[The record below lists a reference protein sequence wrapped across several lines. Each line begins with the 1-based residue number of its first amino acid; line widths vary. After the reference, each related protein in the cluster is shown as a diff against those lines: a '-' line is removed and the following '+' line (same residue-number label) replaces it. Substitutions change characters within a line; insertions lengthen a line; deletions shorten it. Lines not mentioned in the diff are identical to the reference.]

1 MSILRGLRTHL
12 GWKLFLSYLII
23 IAVGALVLASAAELA
38 IPASFNRHMASMG
51 SMMAEMMGEA
61 GGGLDAEADLFASY
75 RAAVNQSLFLAASA
89 AMLAAVLVGFL
100 VSRRVVE
107 PVRQM
112 MAASQRVADGHYE
125 ERVLVRGTLP
135 PEEMDEL
142 DQLAVT
148 FNQMA
153 ARLERTESMRRQL
166 IGDVAHELRTP
177 LSTIKGSLE
186 GLMDGML
193 EPDEANL
200 LQLHREA
207 ERLQRLVADLQEL
220 SRVEAGA
227 FELRLQP
234 ASVGDLIASA
244 AERLGRQFE
253 DKGVSL
259 EVDLPPDLPSVL
271 ADEDRIGQVLLNLL
285 GNALQYTPA
294 GRAVRISAR
303 GAAAEVQLE
312 IQDEGIGIPAEHLQ
326 HIFTRFYRVDP
337 SRSRAGGGSGIGLT
351 IAKHLVERQGGRIW
365 AESLGAGQGS
375 RFTFSLPVAP

>member
-1 MSILRGLRTHL
+1 MSILRGLRRHL

-23 IAVGALVLASAAELA
+23 IVVGVLVLGSAAELA
-38 IPASFNRHMASMG
+38 IPASFNRHMGSMG
-51 SMMAEMMGEA
+51 SMMEEVMGGA
-61 GGGLDAEADLFASY
+61 GGGLDAEADLFDSY
-75 RAAVNQSLFLAASA
+75 RAAVNQSLLLAASA
-89 AMLAAVLVGFL
+89 ATLAAVLVSFL
-100 VSRRVVE
+100 VSRRVVQ

-125 ERVLVRGTLP
+125 ERVLVRGSPP

-142 DQLAVT
+142 DQLAVA

-153 ARLERTESMRRQL
+153 ARLERTEAMRRQL

-227 FELRLQP
+227 FKLKLQP
-234 ASVGDLIASA
+234 ASVSHLIASA

-259 EVDLPPDLPSVL
+259 EIDLPPELPAVL
-271 ADEDRIGQVLLNLL
+271 ADEDRIGQVVLNLL

-303 GAAAEVQLE
+303 GAAAEVQIE

-351 IAKHLVERQGGRIW
+351 ITRHLVEGHGGRIW
-365 AESLGAGQGS
+365 AQSSGAGKGS
-375 RFTFSLPVAP
+375 SFTFSLPIAA

>member
-12 GWKLFLSYLII
+12 GWKFFLSYLII
-23 IAVGALVLASAAELA
+23 ITVGALVLASAAELA

-75 RAAVNQSLFLAASA
+75 RAAVNQSLLLAASA
-89 AMLAAVLVGFL
+89 AVLAAVLVSFL

-200 LQLHREA
+200 QQLHREA

>member
-1 MSILRGLRTHL
+1 MSILRGLRRHL
-12 GWKLFLSYLII
+12 GWKLFFSYLII
-23 IAVGALVLASAAELA
+23 IGVGVLVLASAAELA

-51 SMMAEMMGEA
+51 SMMGGMMGSA
-61 GGGLDAEADLFASY
+61 GTGQQQDAELFSSFQAG
-75 RAAVNQSLFLAASA
+75 VNQALFLAASA
-89 AMLAAVLVGFL
+89 ATLAAVLVSFL

-107 PVRQM
+107 PVQRM
-112 MAASQRVADGHYE
+112 MDASQRIAEGHYD
-125 ERVLVRGTLP
+125 ERVLVRGAP
-135 PEEMDEL
+135 APDEMDEL
-142 DQLAVT
+142 DQLAVS

-153 ARLERTESMRRQL
+153 DRLERTETIRSQL

-227 FELRLQP
+227 FGLNLQP
-234 ASVGDLIASA
+234 ALVGDLIASA

-259 EVDLPPDLPSVL
+259 EVDLPPDLPTVL

-303 GAAAEVQLE
+303 GAAAEVQFE
-312 IQDEGIGIPAEHLQ
+312 IRDEGIGIPAEHLQ

>member
-89 AMLAAVLVGFL
+89 AMLAAVLVSFL

-200 LQLHREA
+200 QQLHREA

-259 EVDLPPDLPSVL
+259 EVDLPPDLPTVL

-303 GAAAEVQLE
+303 GAAAEVQFE
-312 IQDEGIGIPAEHLQ
+312 IRDEGIGIPAEHLQ

-375 RFTFSLPVAP
+375 RFTFSLLVAP

>member
-1 MSILRGLRTHL
+1 MSILRGLRRHL

-23 IAVGALVLASAAELA
+23 IVVGVLVLGSAAELA
-38 IPASFNRHMASMG
+38 IPASFNRHMGSMG
-51 SMMAEMMGEA
+51 SMMEEVMGGA
-61 GGGLDAEADLFASY
+61 GGGLDAEADLFDSY
-75 RAAVNQSLFLAASA
+75 RAAVNQSLLLAASA
-89 AMLAAVLVGFL
+89 ATLAAVLVSFL
-100 VSRRVVE
+100 VSRRVVQ

-125 ERVLVRGTLP
+125 ERVLVRGSPP

-142 DQLAVT
+142 DQLAVA

-153 ARLERTESMRRQL
+153 ARLERTEAMRRQL

-177 LSTIKGSLE
+177 LSTIKGYLE

-207 ERLQRLVADLQEL
+207 DLQEL

-227 FELRLQP
+227 FKLKLQP
-234 ASVGDLIASA
+234 ASVSHLIASA

-259 EVDLPPDLPSVL
+259 EIDLPPELPAVL
-271 ADEDRIGQVLLNLL
+271 ADEDRIGQVVLNLL

-303 GAAAEVQLE
+303 GAAAEVQIE
-312 IQDEGIGIPAEHLQ
+312 IQDEGLGIPAEHLQ

-337 SRSRAGGGSGIGLT
+337 SRSRAGGGG
-351 IAKHLVERQGGRIW
+351 
-365 AESLGAGQGS
+365 
-375 RFTFSLPVAP
+375 

>member
-89 AMLAAVLVGFL
+89 AMLAAVLVSFL

-200 LQLHREA
+200 QQLHREA

-294 GRAVRISAR
+294 GRAVRIGAR
-303 GAAAEVQLE
+303 GAAAEVQFE

>member
-1 MSILRGLRTHL
+1 L

-23 IAVGALVLASAAELA
+23 IGVGVLVLASAAELA

-51 SMMAEMMGEA
+51 SMMGGMMGSA
-61 GGGLDAEADLFASY
+61 GTGQQQDAELFSSFQAG
-75 RAAVNQSLFLAASA
+75 VNQALFLAASA
-89 AMLAAVLVGFL
+89 ATLAAVLVSFL

-107 PVRQM
+107 PVQRM
-112 MAASQRVADGHYE
+112 MDASQRIAEGHYD
-125 ERVLVRGTLP
+125 ERVLVRGAP
-135 PEEMDEL
+135 APEEMDEL
-142 DQLAVT
+142 DQLAVS

-153 ARLERTESMRRQL
+153 DRLERTEAMRSQL

-186 GLMDGML
+186 GLIDGVL
-193 EPDEANL
+193 APDEANL

-227 FELRLQP
+227 FEFKLQP
-234 ASVGDLIASA
+234 TSVGDLIASA
-244 AERLGRQFE
+244 EERLGRQFQE
-253 DKGVSL
+253 KGVSL
-259 EVDLPPDLPSVL
+259 EVELPPDLPTVL
-271 ADEDRIGQVLLNLL
+271 ADDDRIGQVLLNLL

-294 GRAVRISAR
+294 GRTVRISAR
-303 GAAAEVQLE
+303 GAAAEVQIE
-312 IQDEGIGIPAEHLQ
+312 IRDEGIGIPAEHLQ
-326 HIFTRFYRVDP
+326 HIFTRFYRIDP

-365 AESLGAGQGS
+365 AESRGAGQGTQ
-375 RFTFSLPVAP
+375 FTFSLPVAP

>member
-1 MSILRGLRTHL
+1 MSILRGLRRHL

-23 IAVGALVLASAAELA
+23 IVVGVLVLGSAAELA
-38 IPASFNRHMASMG
+38 IPASFNRHMGSMG
-51 SMMAEMMGEA
+51 SMMEEVMGGA
-61 GGGLDAEADLFASY
+61 GGGLDAEADLFDSY
-75 RAAVNQSLFLAASA
+75 RAAVNQSLLLAASA
-89 AMLAAVLVGFL
+89 ATLAAVLVSFL
-100 VSRRVVE
+100 VSRRVVQ

-125 ERVLVRGTLP
+125 ERVLVRGSPP

-142 DQLAVT
+142 DQLAVA

-153 ARLERTESMRRQL
+153 ARLERTEAMRRQL

-227 FELRLQP
+227 FKLKLQP
-234 ASVGDLIASA
+234 ASVSHLIASA

-259 EVDLPPDLPSVL
+259 EIDLPPELPAVL
-271 ADEDRIGQVLLNLL
+271 ADEDRIGQVVLNLL
-285 GNALQYTPA
+285 GNALQYTLA

-303 GAAAEVQLE
+303 GVAAEVQIE

-337 SRSRAGGGSGIGLT
+337 SRARAGGGSGIGLT

-365 AESLGAGQGS
+365 AESSGAGTGS
-375 RFTFSLPVAP
+375 RFTFTLPLAA

>member
-1 MSILRGLRTHL
+1 
-12 GWKLFLSYLII
+12 
-23 IAVGALVLASAAELA
+23 
-38 IPASFNRHMASMG
+38 
-51 SMMAEMMGEA
+51 
-61 GGGLDAEADLFASY
+61 
-75 RAAVNQSLFLAASA
+75 VNQALFLAASA
-89 AMLAAVLVGFL
+89 ATLAAVLVSFL

-107 PVRQM
+107 PVRRM
-112 MAASQRVADGHYE
+112 MAASQRISDGHYE

-153 ARLERTESMRRQL
+153 SRLERTESMRSQL
-166 IGDVAHELRTP
+166 IGDLAHELRTP

-227 FELRLQP
+227 FELKLQP

-244 AERLGRQFE
+244 AERLGRQFQ
-253 DKGVSL
+253 DKGVNL
-259 EVDLPPDLPSVL
+259 EVELPPGLPTVL
-271 ADEDRIGQVLLNLL
+271 ADDDRTGQVLLNLL

-294 GRAVRISAR
+294 GRAVRIRAR
-303 GAAAEVQLE
+303 GAAAEVQIE

-365 AESLGAGQGS
+365 AESPGAGQGS

>member
-89 AMLAAVLVGFL
+89 AMLAAVLVSFL

-200 LQLHREA
+200 QQLHREA

-303 GAAAEVQLE
+303 GAAAEVQFE

>member
-1 MSILRGLRTHL
+1 MNILRGIRRHL
-12 GWKLFLSYLII
+12 GWKLFLSYLIVI
-23 IAVGALVLASAAELA
+23 VVGVLVLASTAELA

-51 SMMAEMMGEA
+51 SMMGEMMGSA
-61 GGGLDAEADLFASY
+61 GTGLERDADLFSSFQAG
-75 RAAVNQSLFLAASA
+75 VNQALFLAASA
-89 AMLAAVLVGFL
+89 STLAAVLVSLL

-107 PVRQM
+107 PVRRM
-112 MAASQRVADGHYE
+112 MAASQRIADGHYE
-125 ERVLVRGTLP
+125 ERVVVRGIP
-135 PEEMDEL
+135 APEEMDEL
-142 DQLAVT
+142 DQLGVT

-153 ARLERTESMRRQL
+153 ARLERTEAMRSQL

-186 GLMDGML
+186 GLMDGVL
-193 EPDEANL
+193 APDEATL
-200 LQLHREA
+200 MQLHREA

-220 SRVEAGA
+220 SRVEARA
-227 FELRLQP
+227 FELKRRP
-234 ASVGDLIASA
+234 ASVEELVTTAV
-244 AERLGRQFE
+244 ERLRRQFD
-253 DKGVSL
+253 DKGVGL
-259 EVDLPPDLPSVL
+259 ELDLPAGLPAVL
-271 ADEDRIGQVLLNLL
+271 ADEDRVGQVLMNLL

-303 GAAAEVQLE
+303 GAAAEVQIE

-365 AESLGAGQGS
+365 AESSDAGKGS
-375 RFTFSLPVAP
+375 RFTFTLPLAA

>member
-89 AMLAAVLVGFL
+89 AMLAAVLVSFL

-200 LQLHREA
+200 QQLHREA

-220 SRVEAGA
+220 SWVEAGA

-303 GAAAEVQLE
+303 GAAAEVQFE